1 MSRLLDDF
9 MRVANGLESTQAN
22 MESELETKATKDDVQ
37 VLKTTL
43 CSVLNTLD
51 TLVER
56 IAGLKGRIDK
66 MEWVQRGDDGK

>member
-9 MRVANGLESTQAN
+9 MRVANGL
-22 MESELETKATKDDVQ
+22 ESELETKATKDDVQ

-66 MEWVQRGDDGK
+66 LEWRMEGDDGK

>member
-1 MSRLLDDF
+1 LLDDF

-56 IAGLKGRIDK
+56 IAGLKGRIEK
-66 MEWVQRGDDGK
+66 MEWRMEGDDGK

>member
-1 MSRLLDDF
+1 

-66 MEWVQRGDDGK
+66 MEWRAEGDDGK